1 MYLPTSAAAA
11 HTSLVVRAHGDPD
24 VLRQE
29 LLDRLTRIDPNMGD
43 IVTMRTMARMETYFL
58 QMAFWTTVILGGL
71 ALALTLSGLFS
82 VLSYLVEQR
91 AKEIGIRMA
100 LGANTRDRGEDGG
113 VTIDSSGWRSASRS
127 APAWPPDWPPC

>member
-1 MYLPTSAAAA
+1 M
-11 HTSLVVRAHGDPD
+11 RAHGDPD
-24 VLRQE
+24 VLRQQ

-58 QMAFWTTVILGGL
+58 QMAFWTTVVLGGL

-91 AKEIGIRMA
+91 TREIGIRMA
-100 LGANTRDRGEDGG
+100 LGATTHERGDDWCCHNRF
-113 VTIDSSGWRSASRS
+113 VRSAAGSRS
-127 APAWPPDWPPC
+127 APAWPAGWPRC